1 MCLVM
6 LITTYYPVLN
16 FKTFCR
22 PIVITYTDLDRPPK
36 TRGLK
41 NIDYL
46 SKTMPLELKEFVS

>member
-1 MCLVM
+1 M